1 MAIIGH
7 MTRPPM
13 ARLRVMRWYRA
24 CCSRA
29 RRSSGGMGIFWTGF
43 GVAILVNVFAQSV
56 LEIQWISEWIDC
68 AYRSLSR

>member
-7 MTRPPM
+7 ITRPPM

-29 RRSSGGMGIFWTGF
+29 RRSSGGMGIFCTGF
-43 GVAILVNVFAQSV
+43 GVAMLENVCAQPM
-56 LEIQWISEWIDC
+56 LEIQWVSE
-68 AYRSLSR
+68 